1 MVWNSADLCI
11 FYRCSFL
18 GYQDTLCQFYRD
30 CDAYGSVDFIFGNA
44 ATIFQNCNLYTC
56 LPLHDQS
63 NVVTT
68 RGCTMPNSPQGS
80 PSTTAR
86 CAAPPWKAYLCT
98 VIMHSF
104 INDAVDPMEWLEWSG
119 AFALCTLYY
128 DEFQKL
134 CQEGSKE
141 DEMPH
146 DRRRHRLRG
155 AYHAMVIEA
164 NA

>member
-1 MVWNSADLCI
+1 M
-11 FYRCSFL
+11 
-18 GYQDTLCQFYRD
+18 FYRD
-30 CDAYGSVDFIFGNA
+30 CDVNGSVDFIFGNA

-68 RGCTMPNSPQGS
+68 QGCTMPNSPQGS

-86 CAAPPWKAYLCT
+86 CAAPPWKAYMCT
-98 VIMHSF
+98 VVMHSF

-134 CQEGSKE
+134 WC
-141 DEMPH
+141 
-146 DRRRHRLRG
+146 RC
-155 AYHAMVIEA
+155 
-164 NA
+164 